1 MTKKQINKY
10 TKEILALE
18 MICQN
23 EESTD
28 EQKAEAMTKMDKI
41 MRVLLAMPG
50 GMEVIFAI
58 DEKIQKHFD
67 NK

>member
-10 TKEILALE
+10 AKEILALE
-18 MICQN
+18 LICQN
-23 EESTD
+23 ETSTD
-28 EQKAEAMTKMDKI
+28 EQKSEAMTKMDKI

-50 GMEVIFAI
+50 GMEAIYAI